1 MNANTKNMM
10 RRNRFGSHSAT
21 GAMRQTVALALG
33 LASAAAMAACGDTGG
48 GARQTGPRVER
59 PAFQA
64 DRAFAHVRT
73 QLSFGPRVPGS
84 EGHSRQLSWM
94 IESLATRGAQVVIDR
109 FDYTTS
115 GGEVLPL
122 TNVLAR
128 FNPEAE
134 RRLLLLTHWDTR
146 PTSDQAPDPSDYDTP
161 VPGANDG
168 ASGTA
173 VLLELSA
180 LFHEQAPTVGVDLLF
195 VDGEDYGP
203 ETVDMFIGSNRF
215 AETQSKDW
223 AYAVL
228 IDMVGDADPE
238 FPIEGYS
245 AEYAPAIA
253 QRVWAIAGELGYA
266 RYFPER
272 VGPRV
277 LDDHVP
283 LNEAGIQTI
292 DIIDFVYGPD
302 TKPGGQY
309 WHTPL
314 DTIDN
319 VSAFTLGMVGEV
331 LAEVVYRGG

>member
-1 MNANTKNMM
+1 MLMA
-10 RRNRFGSHSAT
+10 SVAAT
-21 GAMRQTVALALG
+21 
-33 LASAAAMAACGDTGG
+33 ASLAACGDSG
-48 GARQTGPRVER
+48 GAGSRQSGPQVER

-64 DRAFAHVRT
+64 DRAFAHIRT
-73 QLSFGPRVPGS
+73 QLGFGPRVPGT

-94 IESLATRGAQVVIDR
+94 VETLATRGAQVVIDR
-109 FDYTTS
+109 FDYTTT
-115 GGEVLPL
+115 GGELLPL

-128 FNPEAE
+128 FNPETE

-146 PTSDQAPDPSDYDTP
+146 PTSDQAVDPADHETP

-173 VLLELSA
+173 VLLELAA
-180 LFHEQAPTVGVDLLF
+180 LFREQAPTVGVDLLF

-215 AETQSKDW
+215 ADTQTNEW
-223 AYAVL
+223 AYAILV
-228 IDMVGDADPE
+228 DMVGDADPE

-245 AEYAPAIA
+245 AEYAPDIA
-253 QRVWAIAGELGYA
+253 QRVWTIARELGYA

-277 LDDHVP
+277 NDDHVP
-283 LNEAGIQTI
+283 LNEAGIRTI

-309 WHTPL
+309 WHTPQ
-314 DTIDN
+314 DVIEN